1 MGHFPKTGPERLGI
15 FGNSGKESP
24 YVCFYGILTKKNA
37 KERESRFPS
46 LSDTEGYP
54 NMANT
59 QQHSAEPNGGFLPMT
74 RREMEELGWDR
85 PDFCLVTGDA
95 YIDHHSFGTAII
107 ARVLESRGYR
117 VAILAQPD
125 WHSTEDFK
133 RFGRPRLGFLVNS
146 GNMDSMVNHYTA
158 GKKPRS
164 TDAYTPGGK
173 AGKRPDRAVIV
184 YVNRIR
190 EAYSRMPVIIGG
202 IEASLRRF
210 AHYDYWDDKVRRS
223 VLVDS
228 GADLLLYGMG
238 EKSIVDVADAMD
250 AGIPIREITYV
261 AGSAC
266 LMSEP
271 PEDAQVIPSFEE
283 VTRDPEAYCR
293 AFMAQHNEADPIRGR
308 RLAQQNGR
316 EYVVVNPPSMP
327 LSTREM
333 DEVYALPYRRA
344 PHPSYREHIPALD
357 EVEFSLVS
365 CRGCYGACNFC
376 ALTYHQGRI
385 IQVRSHA
392 SILEEARHMIQSPNF
407 KGYIH
412 DVGGPT
418 ANFRA
423 PACKKQLERG
433 ACAGR
438 QCLFPEKC
446 PNLEI
451 SHEDYRQLLKKLRE
465 LPGVKKVFVRS
476 GLRYDYIM
484 YDKDNRFF
492 SELVQHHISGQLK
505 VAPEHIVPRVLE
517 KMGKPPRE
525 LYERFEQ
532 KYADMNRRCGKEQYL
547 VPYLMSS
554 HPGSDMG
561 AAVELACWLKER
573 GIHPEQVQDF
583 YPTPG
588 TLSTTMFYTGLDPR
602 TLEPVYVPR
611 SPREKR
617 MQRALLQWFRP
628 ENAKIVRE
636 ALIIAGREDLIGFG
650 KNCLVRPAHGEADQY
665 GRTAEDLRDRRKQ
678 TAKAGGQKKKAA
690 CGAERGRGT
699 KNAGERQGKTSTQ
712 EGKRPVSAAP
722 KRTGKN
728 TRAENA
734 RRRQQE
740 KK

>member
-1 MGHFPKTGPERLGI
+1 
-15 FGNSGKESP
+15 
-24 YVCFYGILTKKNA
+24 
-37 KERESRFPS
+37 
-46 LSDTEGYP
+46 
-54 NMANT
+54 MANRGQQET
-59 QQHSAEPNGGFLPMT
+59 QNGGQFLPLT
-74 RREMEELGWDR
+74 RQEMEALGWDR

-107 ARVLESRGYR
+107 GRVLESKGYK
-117 VAILAQPD
+117 VAIIAQPD
-125 WHSTEDFK
+125 WHTTEDFK

-184 YVNRIR
+184 YANRIR

-210 AHYDYWDDKVRRS
+210 AHYDYWDDRVRRS

-238 EKSIVDVADAMD
+238 ERSIVEVADALD
-250 AGIPIREITYV
+250 AGIPVREITYV
-261 AGSAC
+261 AGSVC

-271 PEDAQVIPSFEE
+271 PEDAQVLPSFDE
-283 VTRDPEAYCR
+283 VKSDPEAYCR
-293 AFMAQHNEADPIRGR
+293 AFMAQHTEADPIRGK

-316 EYVVVNPPSMP
+316 DFVVVNPPSMP

-333 DEVYALPYRRA
+333 DEVYALPYQRA
-344 PHPSYREHIPALD
+344 PHPSYKEHIPALD

-385 IQVRSHA
+385 IQSRSHA
-392 SILEEARHMIQSPNF
+392 SILEEARHMIQSPKF

-423 PACKKQLERG
+423 PACKHQLERG
-433 ACAGR
+433 ACAKR

-446 PNLEI
+446 PNLEV
-451 SHEDYRQLLKKLRE
+451 SHEDYRKLLRELRE

-492 SELVQHHISGQLK
+492 SDLIEHHISGQLK

-532 KYADMNRRCGKEQYL
+532 KYADLNRRLGKQQFL

-561 AAVELACWLKER
+561 AAVELACWLKES

-588 TLSTTMFYTGLDPR
+588 TLSTTMFFTGLDPR

-636 ALIIAGREDLIGFG
+636 ALVIAGREDLIGFG
-650 KNCLVRPAHGEADQY
+650 KNCLVRPAPGETDQY
-665 GRTAEDLRDRRKQ
+665 GRTAQDVRARAQNARGGRREAPSGRGAKPEKSGKND
-678 TAKAGGQKKKAA
+678 ARRSVKAGGTRD
-690 CGAERGRGT
+690 ER
-699 KNAGERQGKTSTQ
+699 KPKDRQAT
-712 EGKRPVSAAP
+712 P

-734 RRRQQE
+734 RKREAQAAKPGRRG
-740 KK
+740 